1 MTLSRLPKF
10 LPLLAV
16 LLLANGCAQQSTTP
30 VATEPDLVSTRI
42 AQAAEKAAK
51 ALDTISGIEQVRS
64 PIAPQEDDYASAP
77 PSLTQTITVKWAGPV
92 EQMLQTL
99 ATRAGLRFRASG
111 PRPPVALTIAVD
123 AYQKPMIEVLKDIG
137 LQAGRR
143 ADVRVDPTGSV
154 IEIRYAA
161 VDRI

>member
-1 MTLSRLPKF
+1 MKISRFP
-10 LPLLAV
+10 LPLS
-16 LLLANGCAQQSTTP
+16 LLALLALTACETPDTTP
-30 VATEPDLVSTRI
+30 VATEPDLVSHRI
-42 AQAAEKAAK
+42 AQAAEKAAHS
-51 ALDTISGIEQVRS
+51 LDTIAGIDQMRS
-64 PIAPQEDDYASAP
+64 PVIPSEPDYSSAP
-77 PSLTQTITVKWAGPV
+77 PTMTQTITVKWTGPI

-99 ATRAGLRFRASG
+99 ATRAGLRFRVSG
-111 PRPPVALTIAVD
+111 NRPPVALTISVD
-123 AYQKPMIEVLKDIG
+123 SYQKPMIDVLRDIG